1 MNLEDDLRRALRRTD
16 PPLDFANRVIAEVK
30 RNSVQRESKAGSQAD
45 VIARFPL
52 KQWFAAAATL
62 ALVAAGGARYY
73 QYQQQLAQAERAQAE
88 VMLALQVTS
97 DAFAIVQA
105 KLQDSGR

>member
-1 MNLEDDLRRALRRTD
+1 MNLEDDLRRALRRTE
-16 PPLDFANRVIAEVK
+16 PPLDFANRVIAEVM
-30 RNSVQRESKAGSQAD
+30 RESKAGSQ
-45 VIARFPL
+45 VPVVSRFPV
-52 KQWFAAAATL
+52 KQWFAAAATV

-73 QYQQQLAQAERAQAE
+73 QYQQQLAEAERAQAE

>member
-30 RNSVQRESKAGSQAD
+30 RDGVKRESKAGGQAP
-45 VIARFPL
+45 VISRLPI
-52 KQWFAAAATL
+52 KQWFAAAAMLT
-62 ALVAAGGARYY
+62 LVAAGGARYY
-73 QYQQQLAQAERAQAE
+73 QHQQQLAEAERAQAE